1 MKVILQPEEKEIIL
15 PKIKSVRAL
24 LNKLNL
30 YPTQALIIRD
40 GELLT
45 PDEKIY
51 PKDTIIVRQI
61 TSRG

>member
-1 MKVILQPEEKEIIL
+1 MKIILQPEEKEISL
-15 PKIKSVRAL
+15 PKVKSVRAL

-30 YPTQALIIRD
+30 YPTQALIIRE
-40 GELLT
+40 GRLLT

-51 PKDTIIVRQI
+51 PTDIIIVRQI